1 MEAGCMKRQWL
12 KASQLGRCFLLLLL
26 MLSPSF
32 GDAWY
37 YKEEIASLQALF
49 AAWNKSNPPADLE
62 GWSST
67 RQRPCEPD
75 AIWRGVTCTEV
86 PNSETNTKGPSRY
99 IIGLTLSEAHI
110 NGTLPDVFGWPNLSG
125 IGFLTL
131 TGNPELTGPL
141 PPSINSTW
149 LNTLD
154 LHDNGFNGSIPNIN
168 FSYYLEKL
176 DLSGNR
182 ITGEYPS
189 HQLQNASSLLSLN
202 IGGNKFFGNIPE
214 NATRSM
220 KRLQKLNISYNN
232 FTGKFPNF
240 RNWSNLQY
248 LDISSNHFQ
257 GPLPNF
263 STSSNLEYVYLGGN
277 NFSGTLTNFF
287 DHFNVSKVK
296 IVNVSDNNL
305 SGSLPFNFISS
316 NVSSIQEL
324 LQDNPYCNGNDYDD
338 ARRCYC
344 KQDCSITPMSKKVR
358 KIVIISICIS
368 VVMVLMMISVVGLIL
383 FKNKKYKKYL
393 QLQFQQKFDEFD
405 VKPTIYS
412 YNELKAATR
421 DFHIENKLGEGGYG
435 AVYKGVLS
443 NGNVV
448 AIKQLFVKTK
458 QSIDDFSNEIVLIT
472 GMKHRNLVNLKG
484 CCLREN
490 SKILV
495 YEYVDNYDVDQIL
508 LGPHRQEVPWLLRL
522 KICMG
527 VAHGLHYL
535 HALAHPRV
543 IHRDIKASNILLDKN
558 LEPKIADFGL
568 VLLFPDK
575 ETHIMTIHV
584 AGTKGYLAPEYAS
597 LGQLSDKVDVFS
609 FGVLCLEII
618 SGRRNIDES
627 LPQDQVFLT
636 QWILIYILQAWK
648 LHQSNKLIELV
659 DQTLHLSDGELQDVL
674 RIIKIALLCIQNDC
688 ERRPTM
694 ERVVYLFQGDTQSE
708 VVVLNRS
715 EDYLHKQQW
724 SQENILSPLTT
735 EIELLSHEYSS
746 EFEQPELKDI

>member
-1 MEAGCMKRQWL
+1 MKRQWL

-324 LQDNPYCNGNDYDD
+324 
-338 ARRCYC
+338 
-344 KQDCSITPMSKKVR
+344 
-358 KIVIISICIS
+358 
-368 VVMVLMMISVVGLIL
+368 
-383 FKNKKYKKYL
+383 
-393 QLQFQQKFDEFD
+393 
-405 VKPTIYS
+405 
-412 YNELKAATR
+412 
-421 DFHIENKLGEGGYG
+421 
-435 AVYKGVLS
+435 
-443 NGNVV
+443 
-448 AIKQLFVKTK
+448 
-458 QSIDDFSNEIVLIT
+458 
-472 GMKHRNLVNLKG
+472 
-484 CCLREN
+484 
-490 SKILV
+490 
-495 YEYVDNYDVDQIL
+495 
-508 LGPHRQEVPWLLRL
+508 
-522 KICMG
+522 
-527 VAHGLHYL
+527 
-535 HALAHPRV
+535 
-543 IHRDIKASNILLDKN
+543 
-558 LEPKIADFGL
+558 
-568 VLLFPDK
+568 
-575 ETHIMTIHV
+575 
-584 AGTKGYLAPEYAS
+584 
-597 LGQLSDKVDVFS
+597 
-609 FGVLCLEII
+609 
-618 SGRRNIDES
+618 
-627 LPQDQVFLT
+627 
-636 QWILIYILQAWK
+636 
-648 LHQSNKLIELV
+648 
-659 DQTLHLSDGELQDVL
+659 
-674 RIIKIALLCIQNDC
+674 
-688 ERRPTM
+688 
-694 ERVVYLFQGDTQSE
+694 
-708 VVVLNRS
+708 
-715 EDYLHKQQW
+715 
-724 SQENILSPLTT
+724 
-735 EIELLSHEYSS
+735 
-746 EFEQPELKDI
+746 

>member
-344 KQDCSITPMSKKVR
+344 KQDCSITP
-358 KIVIISICIS
+358 
-368 VVMVLMMISVVGLIL
+368 
-383 FKNKKYKKYL
+383 
-393 QLQFQQKFDEFD
+393 KFDEFD

-636 QWILIYILQAWK
+636 QWAWK

>member
-508 LGPHRQEVPWLLRL
+508 LDLYG
-522 KICMG
+522 
-527 VAHGLHYL
+527 
-535 HALAHPRV
+535 
-543 IHRDIKASNILLDKN
+543 S
-558 LEPKIADFGL
+558 
-568 VLLFPDK
+568 
-575 ETHIMTIHV
+575 
-584 AGTKGYLAPEYAS
+584 S
-597 LGQLSDKVDVFS
+597 S
-609 FGVLCLEII
+609 
-618 SGRRNIDES
+618 
-627 LPQDQVFLT
+627 
-636 QWILIYILQAWK
+636 
-648 LHQSNKLIELV
+648 
-659 DQTLHLSDGELQDVL
+659 
-674 RIIKIALLCIQNDC
+674 
-688 ERRPTM
+688 
-694 ERVVYLFQGDTQSE
+694 
-708 VVVLNRS
+708 
-715 EDYLHKQQW
+715 W
-724 SQENILSPLTT
+724 SSLSPC
-735 EIELLSHEYSS
+735 IGSS
-746 EFEQPELKDI
+746 ESNPSRHQGKQYLIG